1 MKEPPPPAA
10 PRSPADLFWSF
21 TWLAL
26 QGFGGVLAV
35 AQRVLC
41 EQKRWLTKAQYLE
54 LLSLGQVLP
63 GPNVFNLSLMVGDRW
78 FGLRGAFA
86 ALAGMMLLPLVLV
99 LLLTALYTQFAD
111 QPLVAGAL
119 RGMGAVSAGLIIGS
133 ALQAGALAQ
142 GRAARPAAVCA
153 ARRRHLRRDR
163 AAALAARLGAAG
175 TGTRGLRAGVA
186 AARRSE
192 RAALDRRWTRGCRC
206 SAISCCC
213 RCWRSAARSRSRP
226 TCTAGWSASSS

>member
-1 MKEPPPPAA
+1 MSEQHEPAA

-35 AQRVLC
+35 AQRMLC

-63 GPNVFNLSLMVGDRW
+63 GPNVCNLSLMVGDRW

-119 RGMGAVSAGLIIGS
+119 RGMGAVSAGLVIGS
-133 ALQAGALAQ
+133 ALKL
-142 GRAARPAAVCA
+142 ARPLKDGPLGLPLCA
-153 ARRRHLRRDR
+153 LLGGATFIAIALLRWPLVWVLPALGLVGCVLAWRRLR
-163 AAALAARLGAAG
+163 
-175 TGTRGLRAGVA
+175 
-186 AARRSE
+186 
-192 RAALDRRWTRGCRC
+192 
-206 SAISCCC
+206 
-213 RCWRSAARSRSRP
+213 P
-226 TCTAGWSASSS
+226 